1 MAPVEMV
8 IDSVRRSTQSDKW
21 TIVLKEKGKE
31 CYLPIYVG
39 TSPASLL
46 GRELQGIGYSGLED
60 YVHCLSGIDPTAIEV
75 ESVVIDRFE
84 DNCFRAKLVLAQPDI
99 DREVDCPLG
108 AALALAVRR
117 RSPIFADE
125 AVLNKAAIAV

>member
-1 MAPVEMV
+1 MVPVEMV
-8 IDSVRRSTQSDKW
+8 IDSVRRNSQSDER

-31 CYLPIYVG
+31 RYLPIYMG
-39 TSPASLL
+39 SSPASLVWL
-46 GRELQGIGYSGLED
+46 ELQGTGYSGLED
-60 YVHCLSGIDPTAIEV
+60 YVHCLTGIDPTTREV
-75 ESVVIDRFE
+75 ESVAINRFE
-84 DNCFRAKLVLAQPDI
+84 GNCFRAKLVLSQPDI